1 MPITSS
7 AKEAIRNSARKRII
21 NDRRRRTLK
30 DSIKEAKS
38 VKTQDALN
46 AAYAAIDKA
55 VKGGVIKANNGA
67 RKKSQVAK
75 ALVAQTVTAKK
86 K

>member
-7 AKEAIRNSARKRII
+7 AKEAIRNSARKRVV

-30 DSIKEAKS
+30 DAVREVKS

-55 VKGGVIKANNGA
+55 VKRGVIKANNGA

-75 ALVAQTVTAKK
+75 AMTAKAPAKK